1 MNKLRQVPIFTIEGT
16 SFLVDVNRQVL
27 RQTNDQDN
35 EVSFINNMQDHG
47 TFYRLLYDLDEKRAA
62 QDLFDQSRVKVIDLP
77 PLTELDPEGMSAKYG
92 IPENQLK
99 GKTDFEVIVDQVW
112 LKERQNGV
120 LPRINIAGE
129 EFTIDLRLQELRHTK
144 YFFPVISLKSF
155 ELTTDGE
162 YYEAFY
168 HPVMKQVVG
177 IDPKLTELPEG
188 VVKVRLPNELGLDP
202 VATARRYGIDENEL
216 LRRYPP
222 KKDLKAAVIPLADTG
237 LPALIRQ
244 NREQLQKEHAEIA
257 RRIRPRHRPHF

>member
-16 SFLVDVNRQVL
+16 SFLVDVHKQVL

-35 EVSFINNMQDHG
+35 EISFINNMQDHG
-47 TFYRLLYDLDEKRAA
+47 TFYRLLYDPDEKCSAE
-62 QDLFDQSRVKVIDLP
+62 DLIDQSRVKVIDIP
-77 PLTELDPEGMSAKYG
+77 PLTELDPEGMSVRYG
-92 IPENQLK
+92 IPENRLK
-99 GKTDFEVIVDQVW
+99 GKTDFEVIVDQDW

-162 YYEAFY
+162 YYQAFY
-168 HPVMKQVVG
+168 HPAMKQVVS
-177 IDPKLTELPEG
+177 IDPKLTEFPESIIQI
-188 VVKVRLPNELGLDP
+188 RLPNELGLDP
-202 VATARRYGIDENEL
+202 VATARRYGVDENDL

-222 KKDLKAAVIPLADTG
+222 KKDLQAAVIPLADTG

-257 RRIRPRHRPHF
+257 RRIRPPHWPHF